1 MNRSCEHNKPVFLC
15 LKTPR
20 LAATVL
26 LGLAVSLFCA
36 GLAWAQ
42 PDDVVLEGDVL
53 QQVEGLRERAGTVQQ
68 DIDNLDLD
76 LERIVEEHNAT
87 RVNLDQLTMALADSR
102 IRLDEA
108 RALRERQV
116 ELISQRMVAVYKA
129 DEVTIF
135 SILLDSTSFSDFYDQ
150 THYMMKIGEQ
160 DAKLDKQLRETA
172 DEISDIT
179 DEIDSNRDRKST
191 RLNSSHTDISR
202 MPSSA

>member
-1 MNRSCEHNKPVFLC
+1 MKIPIRIYVPMNRSCEHNKPVFLC

-26 LGLAVSLFCA
+26 LGLAVSLFCV

-42 PDDVVLEGDVL
+42 PDDVVIEGDVL

-87 RVNLDQLTMALADSR
+87 RVNLDQFTMALADSR

-135 SILLDSTSFSDFYDQ
+135 SILLDSTSFSDF
-150 THYMMKIGEQ
+150 
-160 DAKLDKQLRETA
+160 
-172 DEISDIT
+172 
-179 DEIDSNRDRKST
+179 
-191 RLNSSHTDISR
+191 
-202 MPSSA
+202 